1 MAASDKPFRNQYI
14 LDIVFGASCGL
25 MLLTTA
31 WMFWQDYSRDFK
43 NVQRTFR
50 DVEATLAER
59 DAVDRL
65 PNPETVG
72 QARADLK
79 AARKLLAKRQD
90 QVAKIQR
97 ELTARR
103 EQADDKYRGIKADLD
118 ANNSYLIIAADD
130 ANNYPPGTSARQ
142 GFEEEAKTIKEKI
155 ARLES
160 DLAKAKSKLDEIDQ
174 ENKDKVQSVL
184 DEPQKDVT
192 AAEDNM
198 KKVAGAFERFS
209 KVAAQ
214 KSWGF
219 GDTFRALPIL
229 DAFESPVKIK
239 QIWLPDLTIDYS
251 FKEVPRYD
259 RCTTCHLGIDRPAY
273 TKEALVALGDEQ
285 ENARL
290 TGKLHEAK
298 RMLDKRSDKDL
309 GFDPEDL
316 PGERKANIGFLS
328 LILLLCVVSAALSLG
343 LLARSTRLAIVTLLA
358 GLGLTVVFSG
368 AMAAMAPK
376 DIVVKTI
383 KLDQKKG
390 EVTQYAAHPRLD
402 LFVDNN
408 SPHGMEKFGCT
419 ICHAGQGSATDFTL
433 AAHTAND
440 TTQEENW
447 KKYHGWAHGHDWD
460 YPMLS
465 KRFVESSC
473 VKCHHQMTDLIRY
486 GSQEEAPKLLRGY
499 NLVKE
504 NGCFGCHEISGQ
516 KSGRDV
522 GPDLRLEPT
531 PALDYLSAAEQDK
544 ARSDPA
550 NPPGTM
556 RKVGPSLRRLAE
568 KTNEEWVRKWV
579 SSPRGFRPDTKMPH
593 FFGLSTN
600 NEKFLADNSPKNGPN
615 QEIFPATEIHSIAFY
630 LLTESKGFLDG
641 KDFYR
646 EMLLKGKQNITAL
659 ETELQKNGLPD
670 KEVKELYDVSRK
682 FIDVALLS
690 NPMVAKAINAHALRQ
705 RQLQERIVEM
715 QKRLVDQRNRAV
727 SDADQKTTQSEI
739 DAATKELQAVGAELE
754 KAAKPVKI
762 AEHLIGEDGATVAFP
777 EKPGD
782 ATNGRRLFT
791 ERGCLACHAHEGTTK
806 AEKGVPAVTGQA
818 NFAPE
823 LSRVAAKLVPEVGA
837 DSARRWLVQWL
848 LNPNV
853 HHPRTRMPITHLTSA
868 QANDVAT
875 WLLTSAHEIEESS
888 RNRIAEIEKEIKAL
902 QEKSEKA
909 QNEEPADTKR
919 RETLVAELRSLRRL
933 VEAVTFTG
941 KDPEKPDVANLKA
954 LARVYLAKAPGVTR
968 KELDDFLPPDGDA
981 IAGIPAERLA
991 EFARDAEERRLVA
1004 GNVTADDLKWY
1015 IGKKA
1020 IGKQGCY
1027 ACHDIPGFE
1036 TAKPIGTALNEWGK
1050 KDAERLAFEDA
1061 DAFARMHYNVVPSRV
1076 TRQQVED
1083 RKEALLKKK
1092 DSDRTAAED
1101 KELKDI
1107 EKQLQVQDEIHALE
1121 EQAETKKGLTSEQ
1134 RERLEKIRPLKFFE
1148 SHEGKPPVEE
1158 VFFEALEHHTREGFL
1173 HQKLLAPRSY
1183 DYNRE
1188 KAWDDRLR
1196 MPQFKFA
1203 RSRQKPGETDEQY
1216 HARQEKDEAEAR
1228 EAVMT
1233 FILGLT
1239 AEPIPL
1245 KYIAQPKAERKAEVL
1260 GRQVLDKYNCA
1271 GCHQIRPGVYEFKGN
1286 DQATKLIMESFNNA
1300 SANFNVDHVFPGH
1313 NAWTGA
1319 QQSSDRMF
1327 AYGFLDPVATAAE
1340 GNPPNTDVIR
1350 LTDALRFTAEDKV
1363 TRDLPAGSYV
1373 YLPRGNYHGTTPFG
1387 GTFTELMVPYLQSKD
1402 RSKYPPD
1409 DPGQGKTRGVLPPPL
1424 VREGERVQPDWLY
1437 KFLLN
1442 PPAIRPQEYLILRMP
1457 KFNMSPEEARA
1468 IVNYFASVSRTTN
1481 PGAGITYPYLAI
1493 DQREEEHWKRLTGQ
1507 YFARLK
1513 DADVKARAGQL
1524 KPTWAARAKKELADA
1539 EAALPGLKKS
1549 EAEAKEK
1556 KLGDLATRTQTVKDT
1571 EARIAKLKENIA
1583 KGDFSDQQ
1591 RRWQNEEIYA
1601 QDSFKL
1607 LTNRDLCLQ
1616 CHNVGNMPTESPK
1629 GPNLILTAE
1638 RLRPEWVEQWIAN
1651 PVRLFPYPPEMPQNF
1666 ANEADR
1672 LKWKYQERFV
1682 GSPRQ
1687 QAAAVRDIL
1696 MDLPRLNDLLANPPP
1711 TPPAEG
1717 GGKK

>member
-25 MLLTTA
+25 MLLTTL
-31 WMFWQDYSRDFK
+31 WMFWADYNRDFK
-43 NVQRTFR
+43 TVQRTFR
-50 DVEATLAER
+50 DVESTLAER

-65 PNPETVG
+65 PNPETVRDKRVALRD
-72 QARADLK
+72 ARRELK
-79 AARKLLAKRQD
+79 ARQKE
-90 QVAKIQR
+90 VAKVQR

-103 EQADDKYRGIKADLD
+103 EQADEKYRGIKADLD

-130 ANNYPPGTSARQ
+130 ANNYPPGSSARQ
-142 GFEEEAKTIKEKI
+142 GFDEEAKKIKDKI
-155 ARLES
+155 AKLES
-160 DLAKAKSKLDEIDQ
+160 NLAKAKSELDAIDQ
-174 ENKDKVQSVL
+174 ENKERVQSVV
-184 DEPQKDVT
+184 EGPEKDVA
-192 AAEDNM
+192 AAEDDM
-198 KKVAGAFERFS
+198 KRVAGAFERFS

-298 RMLDKRSDKDL
+298 NMLDKRSDKDL

-343 LLARSTRLAIVTLLA
+343 LLARSSRVALGTLLA
-358 GLGLTVVFSG
+358 GAGMTAVFSA
-368 AMAAMAPK
+368 AMAMAAPK

-383 KLDQKKG
+383 KLDQEKKG

-419 ICHAGQGSATDFTL
+419 ICHAGQGSATDFNL
-433 AAHTAND
+433 AAHTADNA
-440 TTQEENW
+440 TQEENW

-531 PALDYLSAAEQDK
+531 PSLDYLSAAEQDK

-568 KTNEEWVRKWV
+568 KTNESWVRKWV
-579 SSPRGFRPDTKMPH
+579 QSPRGFRPDTKMPH

-600 NEKFLADNSPKNGPN
+600 SEEELAKTAPEQKT
-615 QEIFPATEIHSIAFY
+615 FPATEIHSIAHY

-659 ETELQKNGLPD
+659 ESELQKNGLPD

-690 NPMVAKAINAHALRQ
+690 NPLEAKAINAHALRQ

-762 AEHLIGEDGATVAFP
+762 AEHLIGEDGSTVAFP

-806 AEKGVPAVTGQA
+806 TEKGVPAVTGQA
-818 NFAPE
+818 NFGPE
-823 LSRVAAKLVPEVGA
+823 LSRVAVKLVPEVGA
-837 DSARRWLVQWL
+837 DSARRWLVQWI

-853 HHPRTRMPITHLTSA
+853 HFSRTRMPITHLTPA

-875 WLLTSAHEIEESS
+875 WLLSQTVTDW
-888 RNRIAEIEKEIKAL
+888 
-902 QEKSEKA
+902 QT
-909 QNEEPADTKR
+909 ADPT
-919 RETLVAELRSLRRL
+919 A
-933 VEAVTFTG
+933 
-941 KDPEKPDVANLKA
+941 PDVANLKA
-954 LARVYLAKAPGVTR
+954 LARVYLGKAPGVTR
-968 KELDDFLPPDGDA
+968 TELDEYLPPDGDA

-1027 ACHDIPGFE
+1027 ACHDVPGFE

-1061 DAFARMHYNVVPSRV
+1061 DAFARMHYNIVPTRV
-1076 TRQQVED
+1076 TRKQVED
-1083 RKEALLKKK
+1083 RKEGILKKK
-1092 DSDRTAAED
+1092 ESDRTAAED

-1107 EKQLQVQDEIHALE
+1107 EKQLKVQDEIYALE
-1121 EQAETKKGLTSEQ
+1121 AQAETKKGLNSEE

-1158 VFFEALEHHTREGFL
+1158 VFFEALDHHTREGFL

-1203 RSRQKPGETDEQY
+1203 RSRKKAGETDEQY

-1286 DQATKLIMESFNNA
+1286 DQATKLIMESYNNA

-1373 YLPRGNYHGTTPFG
+1373 FLPRGNYHGTTPFG

-1442 PPAIRPQEYLILRMP
+1442 PPPIRPQEYLILRMP
-1457 KFNMSPEEARA
+1457 RFNMSPEEARA

-1493 DQREEEHWKRLTGQ
+1493 DQREEEHWKRLTAQ

-1513 DADVKARAGQL
+1513 DADVKVRAGQL

-1539 EAALPGLKKS
+1539 EAGLPALKKS
-1549 EAEAKEK
+1549 EA
-1556 KLGDLATRTQTVKDT
+1556 D
-1571 EARIAKLKENIA
+1571 AR
-1583 KGDFSDQQ
+1583 
-1591 RRWQNEEIYA
+1591 RRK
-1601 QDSFKL
+1601 S
-1607 LTNRDLCLQ
+1607 R
-1616 CHNVGNMPTESPK
+1616 
-1629 GPNLILTAE
+1629 
-1638 RLRPEWVEQWIAN
+1638 
-1651 PVRLFPYPPEMPQNF
+1651 
-1666 ANEADR
+1666 
-1672 LKWKYQERFV
+1672 
-1682 GSPRQ
+1682 
-1687 QAAAVRDIL
+1687 
-1696 MDLPRLNDLLANPPP
+1696 
-1711 TPPAEG
+1711 
-1717 GGKK
+1717 